1 MPHCFFVFSREWTDT
16 DLAYLVYFLSAYSL
30 LTLLCAAPRL
40 LEHIRQSVRS
50 SIPFNQAVSRPEMQR
65 FMADPAYRGR
75 VGLSRSMI
83 VNLLYAAFRLGAAF
97 HFRSAWFLSLGVFHL
112 VLGLLRTNLVYHGCL
127 AEKRQELR
135 CYRQTAWLLFL
146 LDLFMGGMIV
156 QMVLTGSSFSYPGY
170 GIYLSAM
177 YAFYTLSAAVLHL
190 VKYRKLGSPLL
201 SAAGVLHFVSALMTM
216 LGLQTA
222 VLVWFSPHA
231 EGYRRLMNV
240 ITIGFVWGIV
250 IFIAIYMLL
259 HSRKAKKEAHT
270 LH

>member
-1 MPHCFFVFSREWTDT
+1 
-16 DLAYLVYFLSAYSL
+16 
-30 LTLLCAAPRL
+30 
-40 LEHIRQSVRS
+40 
-50 SIPFNQAVSRPEMQR
+50 
-65 FMADPAYRGR
+65 MADPAYRGR
-75 VGLSRSMI
+75 VGLSRSMT

-146 LDLFMGGMIV
+146 LDLFMGGMIM

-170 GIYLSAM
+170 GIYLSVM

-222 VLVWFSPHA
+222 MLVRFSPHA
-231 EGYRRLMNV
+231 EG
-240 ITIGFVWGIV
+240 
-250 IFIAIYMLL
+250 IA
-259 HSRKAKKEAHT
+259 A
-270 LH
+270 

>member
-1 MPHCFFVFSREWTDT
+1 
-16 DLAYLVYFLSAYSL
+16 
-30 LTLLCAAPRL
+30 
-40 LEHIRQSVRS
+40 
-50 SIPFNQAVSRPEMQR
+50 
-65 FMADPAYRGR
+65 MADPAYRGR

-112 VLGLLRTNLVYHGCL
+112 VLGLLRANLVYHGCL

-177 YAFYTLSAAVLHL
+177 YAFYSLSAAVLHL

-201 SAAGVLHFVSALMTM
+201 SA
-216 LGLQTA
+216 
-222 VLVWFSPHA
+222 P
-231 EGYRRLMNV
+231 GYCIL
-240 ITIGFVWGIV
+240 F
-250 IFIAIYMLL
+250 LP
-259 HSRKAKKEAHT
+259 
-270 LH
+270 